1 MSIST
6 VNKAQQ
12 KQHIAA
18 TLKALPANQIHRMI
32 VDHRFFYRWML
43 SEFPNRPVGGVALHQ
58 AIREGVTKDI
68 AQYSTLSSVIA
79 ERFAR
84 RLSAFTGLTLWSLW
98 SVQTWSA
105 SFWGWRQISYDV
117 EACWRDKSG
126 C

>member
-18 TLKALPANQIHRMI
+18 TLQGLSMNQIRRMI
-32 VDHRFFYRWML
+32 VDHRYFYRWMI
-43 SEFPNRPVGGVALHQ
+43 SEFPNRPTGGVALHQ
-58 AIREGVTKDI
+58 TIREGVTRDI
-68 AQYSTLSSVIA
+68 AQYSTLSAVIA

-84 RLSAFTGLTLWSLW
+84 RLSAVTGLTLEWSLW

-105 SFWGWRQISYDV
+105 STLVWKQISCG
-117 EACWRDKSG
+117 ESSAA
-126 C
+126 